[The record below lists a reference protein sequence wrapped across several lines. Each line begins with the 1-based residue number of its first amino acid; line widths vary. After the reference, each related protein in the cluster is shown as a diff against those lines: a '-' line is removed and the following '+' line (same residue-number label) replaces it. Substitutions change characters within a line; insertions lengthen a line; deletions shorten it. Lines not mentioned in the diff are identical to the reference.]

1 MSQLATTNSAKYISS
16 INLYST
22 IWQWQ
27 ITKHYVLHVTKK
39 KITYLCDGCSKK
51 FCLIHLTEHQENLN
65 KELKCLINDCDEFK
79 DKLNK
84 LKQNRQY
91 PQNQTLIK
99 QINEWEKNSI
109 EKIKEKAEDCRK
121 IVIESSETF
130 LINIEMIF
138 IDLTEQI
145 KQIQKEN
152 EYNEINLNYLKDQ
165 LIQIKQ
171 KLNSSSNI
179 SVQEDS
185 QSFINDISIIS
196 SEKPKLNKWRQNAI
210 TVAGGTG
217 LGQKLDQLN
226 LPAGISIDKNKN
238 IFIANFYNHRIVEW
252 KYNAKERQTI
262 AGGNGKGN
270 RMDQLDRPTDVIVD
284 QQTHLIIIADR
295 DNRRVIRWINQNQQ
309 VLIGNIDCCIFS
321 IDKHGFLYLSNAWT
335 NEVRRWKMGEY
346 NNEGIIVAGGNGE
359 GDQLNQFHYPTFMFV
374 DEDQSIYVTDQR
386 NHRVMKWRKDA
397 KEGRIVAGG
406 NGKGRN
412 LNQLSCPAGVIV
424 DDLGQIYVT
433 DSHNHRV
440 MRWCEGEKK
449 GETIVGGHGKGSQ
462 SNQLYYPYSLSF
474 DNEGNLYVVDFS
486 EHRIKKFEIIL

>member
-1 MSQLATTNSAKYISS
+1 MAMANNKTLCFTRNKE
-16 INLYST
+16 
-22 IWQWQ
+22 
-27 ITKHYVLHVTKK
+27 

-152 EYNEINLNYLKDQ
+152 EYNKINLNYLKDQ

-217 LGQKLDQLN
+217 LGQKLNQLN
-226 LPAGISIDKNKN
+226 FPAGIFIDKNKN
-238 IFIANFYNHRIVEW
+238 IFIADEYNHRIVEW

-321 IDKHGFLYLSNAWT
+321 IDKNGFFNVSDYIK
-335 NEVRRWKMGEY
+335 NEVRRWKIGEY
-346 NNEGIIVAGGNGE
+346 NNEGFVVAGRNGQGN
-359 GDQLNQFHYPTFMFV
+359 QLNQLDCPTFIFV
-374 DEDQSIYVTDQR
+374 DENQSVYVSDQD
-386 NHRVMKWRKDA
+386 NNRVMKWRKDV
-397 KEGRIVAGG
+397 KEGTIVAGG

-440 MRWCEGEKK
+440 MRWCEGKK
-449 GETIVGGHGKGSQ
+449 K
-462 SNQLYYPYSLSF
+462 
-474 DNEGNLYVVDFS
+474 
-486 EHRIKKFEIIL
+486 